1 MSLLANSEKISG
13 FLIWFSSVPRNKSS
27 LSVLAKQDLV
37 TPLQFLLPPVNFD
50 FYLRC
55 FSDLSW

>member
-37 TPLQFLLPPVNFD
+37 TPLQFFVASSKF
-50 FYLRC
+50 
-55 FSDLSW
+55 